1 MQFLCIFLF
10 LVIIILL
17 IKMKMMQK
25 TAKEISEQFETI
37 MQTDTNKRITISG
50 NDRELRRLADNI
62 NKQLKILRKEYLRY
76 RQGDFELKTAIT
88 NISHDIRT
96 PLTAICGYL
105 DLLQDNADMEK
116 TKEYISIMKERA
128 ELMKQLTE
136 ELFRYSVLLSD
147 HAEPKTEEILINQV
161 LEDGIMSYCAAFTK
175 RGISPEVHITEKKIT
190 AQLNK
195 EYLARIIYNL
205 LNNAVKYSDGN
216 LQITL
221 TDSGEMIFAN
231 TAKELSSV
239 QVERLFDRF
248 YTVKTARD
256 STGLGLSIARTLAE
270 EMGGTIS
277 AEYKDDILSIRLT
290 WNSMRKNI

>member
-1 MQFLCIFLF
+1 MLYLCMILF
-10 LVIIILL
+10 VVIIIL
-17 IKMKMMQK
+17 IVKIVMMKK
-25 TAKEISEQFETI
+25 STKEIYIQFEQI
-37 MQTDTNKRITISG
+37 LKTDTNRLITISG
-50 NDRELRRLADNI
+50 NDREMKKLADNI

-76 RQGDFELKTAIT
+76 KQGDFELKTAIT

-105 DLLQDNADMEK
+105 DLLQDNADIAK
-116 TKEYISIMKERA
+116 TEEYISIMRERA

-136 ELFRYSVLLSD
+136 ELFRYSVILSD
-147 HAEPKTEEILINQV
+147 NKEPKTEEILINQI
-161 LEDGIMSYCAAFTK
+161 LEDSIMDYYSILTK
-175 RGISPEVHITEKKIT
+175 RGISPEIHMTEKQIT
-190 AQLNK
+190 AKLNK
-195 EYLARIIYNL
+195 EYLARIISNL
-205 LNNAVKYSDGN
+205 LNNAVKYSDGD

-248 YTVKTARD
+248 YTVKTARN

-277 AEYKDDILSIRLT
+277 AEYKDYVLEIRLIF
-290 WNSMRKNI
+290 NL